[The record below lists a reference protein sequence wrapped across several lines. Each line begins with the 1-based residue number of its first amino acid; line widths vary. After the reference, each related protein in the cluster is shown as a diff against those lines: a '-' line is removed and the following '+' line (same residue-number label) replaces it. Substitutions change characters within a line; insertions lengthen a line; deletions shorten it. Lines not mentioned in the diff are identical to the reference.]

1 VFSFNH
7 LGKLIGSGMVF
18 PACPPLTAEL
28 WLASNEYPASSPD
41 RAVECEWVARAAAP
55 APVATAAVVPATIGA
70 PRDKL
75 ERSLDAADTPDW
87 G

>member
-18 PACPPLTAEL
+18 PGCPPFTADL
-28 WLASNEYPASSPD
+28 SVWLASREYPASSPD
-41 RAVECEWVARAAAP
+41 REWVAKAAAP